1 LTRAPSSRQTRGD
14 KEVRLIYHKPAGRVL
29 KIRSFPPGH
38 AMLKINDAIDIPDS
52 EIEITAVRSQG
63 AGGQN
68 VNKVATAIHLRFDA
82 QASSALPDALKARL
96 AALNDQRI
104 TKDGVIVIK
113 SQQFRSQEKNRQA
126 ALERLRALLL
136 GATVTRKPRK
146 PTRPTKAAREK
157 RLDSKTRRGR
167 LKQVRSKPI
176 EP

>member
-1 LTRAPSSRQTRGD
+1 
-14 KEVRLIYHKPAGRVL
+14 
-29 KIRSFPPGH
+29 
-38 AMLKINDAIDIPDS
+38 MLKITESIGIPDK
-52 EIEITAVRSQG
+52 EIEITAVRAQG

-82 QASSALPDALKARL
+82 QASAALPDALKARL
-96 AALNDQRI
+96 AQLNDRRI
-104 TKDGVIVIK
+104 TSDGVIVIK
-113 SQQFRSQEKNRQA
+113 SQRFRSQEKNRQA